1 MVIRICSHVVLHL
14 RIIESWNNL
23 GWKRPKRSPSSNPPA
38 MDRNLSLDQATQSPI
53 QSDLEHVPGCGGV
66 HNLCGQP
73 ISVPHYPYSKELF
86 LWRNL
91 CVFQFLKKY
100 QHGWFANLATCN
112 LLNTLKFCWVH
123 LSNCFMHLLHL
134 VCCRMS
140 FYKTVLVWVTFYW
153 WFINVIE
160 PPFLI

>member
-23 GWKRPKRSPSSNPPA
+23 GWKRPKRSPSSTPPA
-38 MDRNLSLDQATQSPI
+38 MDRESSTR
-53 QSDLEHVPGCGGV
+53 PGYSESHPVWTWTRPGMWRCSQP
-66 HNLCGQP
+66 LWQP

-140 FYKTVLVWVTFYW
+140 FYKTVLV
-153 WFINVIE
+153 
-160 PPFLI
+160 